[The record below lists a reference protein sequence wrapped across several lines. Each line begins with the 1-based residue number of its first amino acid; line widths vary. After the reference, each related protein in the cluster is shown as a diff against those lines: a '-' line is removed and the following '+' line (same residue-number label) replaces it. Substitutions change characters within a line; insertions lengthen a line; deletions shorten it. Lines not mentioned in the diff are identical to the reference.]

1 MDAYNLLGFS
11 YVLFAEN
18 YCSGVPVSTVNPD
31 FTLSYGPAQTTQQ
44 LLDSALA
51 QFDAVLA
58 TATASTGAAEPRPRR
73 ARPRAAEPGP
83 LRRRGARRPRRCRW
97 PSASRCSRQ
106 RTAARQ
112 NNGTWNL
119 TTNQGRAGVSDVES
133 GEGLPFVTAA
143 DPRVPSRPRSTNGGN
158 GFDGGPMREQ
168 LKYPTRTSDATVAD
182 GVEAQLIRAE
192 AALRAGN
199 ATTFLALLNEL
210 RANAALVTQRGGT
223 GTLAALADPGT
234 AAGRQDLLFAERAFW
249 LYGTSHRLGD
259 LRRLVRQYGRAASSV
274 FPSGNYSSNGRTG
287 AVRHG
292 RELPD
297 PRSPRGTTRSRRRPG
312 RRRTPRSR
320 GASTATPDARGAGRP
335 RDRSHPATRRAPPR
349 RRPARARWA
358 ARLRARTRPSARTG
372 RHDARTVRPGAM
384 EARRAA
390 R

>member
-1 MDAYNLLGFS
+1 
-11 YVLFAEN
+11 
-18 YCSGVPVSTVNPD
+18 VPVSTVNPD

-58 TATASTGAAEPRPRR
+58 TASASAAQQNLARVGRARALLNLGRFADAGAA
-73 ARPRAAEPGP
+73 AAPVPVAFRFAVQSSEN
-83 LRRRGARRPRRCRW
+83 
-97 PSASRCSRQ
+97 S
-106 RTAARQ
+106 ARQ

-223 GTLAALADPGT
+223 GTLPALADPGT
-234 AAGRQDLLFAERAFW
+234 AAARESLLFAERAFW

-259 LRRLVRQYGRAASSV
+259 LRRLVRQYGRSPESV
-274 FPSGNYSSNGRTG
+274 FPSGNYASNGRTG
-287 AVRHG
+287 AYGSDVNFPIPIAEG
-292 RELPD
+292 NNPL
-297 PRSPRGTTRSRRRPG
+297 
-312 RRRTPRSR
+312 
-320 GASTATPDARGAGRP
+320 A
-335 RDRSHPATRRAPPR
+335 
-349 RRPARARWA
+349 
-358 ARLRARTRPSARTG
+358 PSASASADPALKGCIDRN
-372 RHDARTVRPGAM
+372 A
-384 EARRAA
+384 
-390 R
+390 